1 MDLGGK
7 VALVTGAANGIGA
20 ATAAA
25 LARAGAAVVVADVDL
40 LEGRIF
46 GLRVGGRFVPLDVT
60 APDAWAAVVDRLDRL
75 DVVHLNAGVMTRPRS
90 APFLDDVVPWLTPAG
105 YHKVMAVNVEGVVL
119 GTMAC
124 LPALEA
130 SGGDVVVTASVAGLL
145 AQPEDPYYSMSKH
158 AVLGWVRGMGAVLAR
173 RGVRIQAVCP
183 GGIDTAIVPSD
194 LRERAGDGAF
204 SPPAYLAGAVV
215 HALDHGVAGDVWIA
229 YAQGQDYWRYEY
241 APVRGGRPS

>member
-20 ATAAA
+20 ATATA
-25 LARAGAAVVVADVDL
+25 LAAAGAAVLVADVD
-40 LEGRIF
+40 EAGGRAVADA
-46 GLRVGGRFVPLDVT
+46 VGGRFVALDVT
-60 APDAWAAVVDRLDRL
+60 APDAWAALVGGLDRL

-90 APFLDDVVPWLTPAG
+90 APFLDDVVPWLTPEG
-105 YHKVMAVNVEGVVL
+105 YHKVMSVNVEGVVL

-194 LRERAGDGAF
+194 LRERVGASSF

-215 HALDHGVAGDVWIA
+215 HALAEGAAGDVWIA

-241 APVRGGRPS
+241 APVRSGRPS